1 MKKILFAIFAVA
13 ALALT
18 SCEGNKMDIMSLD
31 VTKLDNTEFKCWKW
45 TVKNSGFMDGTVYVW
60 DTEANVV
67 TVLQATYKTAQLN
80 HRKPIISYEATSDS
94 DKEGCECKND
104 F

>member
-18 SCEGNKMDIMSLD
+18 GCEKKDGLDIMSLD
-31 VTKLDNTEFKCWKW
+31 PNNYSKTEFKCWKF
-45 TVKNSGFMDGTVYVW
+45 TVENGGVLDGVMYAW
-60 DTEANVV
+60 DTEYNLIC
-67 TVLQATYKTAQLN
+67 TLQAIYKQSGNKAIVN
-80 HRKPIISYEATSDS
+80 YEPTPAD
-94 DKEGCECKND
+94 DKEGCEAQNG

>member
-1 MKKILFAIFAVA
+1 MKKILFAIFAIA

-18 SCEGNKMDIMSLD
+18 SCEGNKVDIMSLD
-31 VTKLDNTEFKCWKW
+31 VTQLNNTDFKCWKW
-45 TVKNSGFMDGTVYVW
+45 TVKHSGFMDGTVYVW

-67 TVLQATYKTAQLN
+67 TVLQQVYKTSQLN
-80 HRKPIISYEATSDS
+80 HRKPIITYEATADADMES
-94 DKEGCECKND
+94 CECKND

>member
-18 SCEGNKMDIMSLD
+18 GCEGKGIDIMSID
-31 VTKLDNTEFKCWKW
+31 ANQLDNTEFTCWKF
-45 TVKNSGFMDGTVYVW
+45 TVERGGIYNGTMYAW

-67 TVLQATYKTAQLN
+67 RTLQEIYKLTNNKA
-80 HRKPIISYEATSDS
+80 IVDYERTPAD
-94 DKEGCECKND
+94 DKEGCEAQND

>member
-18 SCEGNKMDIMSLD
+18 SCEKKGADIMSLD
-31 VTKLDNTEFKCWKW
+31 ATKLDNTEYTCWKF
-45 TVKNSGFMDGTVYVW
+45 TVENAGVLNGTMYSW
-60 DTEANVV
+60 DTEANLVR
-67 TVLQATYKTAQLN
+67 VLQELYKTSGNKAVITYN
-80 HRKPIISYEATSDS
+80 RTPAD
-94 DKEGCECKND
+94 DKEGCEAMND

>member
-18 SCEGNKMDIMSLD
+18 GCEKKGIDIMSL
-31 VTKLDNTEFKCWKW
+31 KPNEFDNTKFKCWKF
-45 TVKNSGFMDGTVYVW
+45 TIENAGNFNGTMYAW
-60 DTEANVV
+60 DTEYELIR
-67 TVLQATYKTAQLN
+67 TLQEIYKQSGNKA
-80 HRKPIISYEATSDS
+80 IITYEATPAD
-94 DKEGCECKND
+94 DKEGCESKND

>member
-18 SCEGNKMDIMSLD
+18 GCEKKGGLDIMSLD
-31 VTKLDNTEFKCWKW
+31 PNAFDNTEFKCWKF
-45 TVKNSGFMDGTVYVW
+45 TIENAGVLNGTMYAW
-60 DTEANVV
+60 DTEYNLIC
-67 TVLQATYKTAQLN
+67 TLQATYKQSGNKA
-80 HRKPIISYEATSDS
+80 IINYEQTPAD
-94 DKEGCECKND
+94 DEEGCESKND

>member
-18 SCEGNKMDIMSLD
+18 GCEKKGGIDIMSLD
-31 VTKLDNTEFKCWKW
+31 PNAFDNTEFKCWKF
-45 TVKNSGFMDGTVYVW
+45 TVENGGVLDGTMYAW
-60 DTEANVV
+60 DTESNIIR
-67 TVLQATYKTAQLN
+67 TLQEVYKQSGNKAIVN
-80 HRKPIISYEATSDS
+80 YESTPDD
-94 DKEGCECKND
+94 DKDGCESKND

>member
-45 TVKNSGFMDGTVYVW
+45 TVENGGVLDGTMYAW
-60 DTEANVV
+60 DTEHNLIR
-67 TVLQATYKTAQLN
+67 TLQEVYKQSGNKAIVN
-80 HRKPIISYEATSDS
+80 YEPTPAD
-94 DKEGCECKND
+94 DKEGCESKND

>member
-45 TVKNSGFMDGTVYVW
+45 TVKYSGFMDGTCYVW

-80 HRKPIISYEATSDS
+80 HRKPIISYEATSDTDMES
-94 DKEGCECKND
+94 CECKD
-104 F
+104 

>member
-13 ALALT
+13 TLALT

-60 DTEANVV
+60 DTEYNVV
-67 TVLQATYKTAQLN
+67 VVLQEAYRTAQLN
-80 HRKPIISYEATSDS
+80 RRKPTITYEATSDS

>member
-60 DTEANVV
+60 DTEHNVV

-80 HRKPIISYEATSDS
+80 HRKPIISYEATSDTDMES
-94 DKEGCECKND
+94 CECKNE